1 MKYCLS
7 RLRHPGLFGEMS
19 YQTFSSDIPR
29 HRAITFTSA
38 EQVEET
44 FLNLGIH
51 QEMQQLGRGSFQADL
66 TLRSTELAD
75 LFADRYSKACRMKLE
90 SPPDMVGLFFFRS
103 ANGKLLASGA
113 NVANDKLFFQPKGVV
128 ANLVT
133 PHLAGSEVIAIP
145 DSRFNKLFETLCP
158 NHTRPECMTVINGNT
173 RQLDALRRAVLKLLA
188 QPGDCLDKEELS
200 NLLAATI
207 AWMGDSTGQWQPK
220 DLRVREPCRRVAKL
234 TEEYIQEHYA
244 DAIHIEDICRVT
256 RVGVRTLQRCF
267 REYFDVTI
275 SEFISSVR
283 LKKAHCELVASH
295 HSEKTVSHIA
305 LKHGFNHLGRFSFLF
320 RQRYGDYPSE
330 VLALR
335 AGCKS

>member
-1 MKYCLS
+1 MNY
-7 RLRHPGLFGEMS
+7 RM
-19 YQTFSSDIPR
+19 FSSDIPK

-44 FLNLGIH
+44 FLNMGIH

-66 TLRSTELAD
+66 TARSTELAD

-90 SPPDMVGLFFFRS
+90 SPPDMVGLLFFRS
-103 ANGKLLASGA
+103 ANAKLLASGA

-133 PHLAGSEVIAIP
+133 PDLAGSEVIAIP

-173 RQLDALRRAVLKLLA
+173 RQLNGLRRAILKLLA
-188 QPGDCLDKEELS
+188 KPEACLDKEELS

-207 AWMGDSTGQWQPK
+207 AWIGDSTGQWQPK
-220 DLRVREPCRRVAKL
+220 DLRVREPCRRIAKL
-234 TEEYIQEHYA
+234 TEEYIQEHYT
-244 DAIHIEDICRVT
+244 DVIHMEDICRVT
-256 RVGVRTLQRCF
+256 GVGVRTLQRCF
-267 REYFDVTI
+267 REYFNVNI
-275 SEFISSVR
+275 SEYISSVR
-283 LKKAHCELVASH
+283 LQKAHRELVASH
-295 HSEKTVSHIA
+295 RSEKTVSHIA
-305 LKHGFNHLGRFSFLF
+305 LKHGFNHLGRFSVLF
-320 RQRYGDYPSE
+320 RQRYGDCPSE